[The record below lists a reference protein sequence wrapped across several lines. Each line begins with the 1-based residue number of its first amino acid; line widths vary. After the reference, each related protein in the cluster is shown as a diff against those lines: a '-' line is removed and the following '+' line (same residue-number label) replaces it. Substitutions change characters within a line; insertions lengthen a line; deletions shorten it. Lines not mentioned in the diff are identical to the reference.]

1 VTCVTTIFLNHPQDW
16 LKLGRPEEIYTAL
29 EQMHETLMP
38 VPDLDPVITAAVA
51 SALVDALKS
60 RDAAALPV
68 VIPGK
73 ENVADKPL
81 ARAVTVCEYACSKAK
96 PMQKRLLL
104 FQLMDLR
111 KALAQ
116 PSEPKGGDDPESQVI
131 CSIRI
136 IQNDRGAADVA
147 TKLGKLWE
155 LLLKCPANPQ
165 LCAEA
170 AREALVCGNAP
181 LAIEMAKKTVESLPQ
196 LQDKKTVAV
205 PDLWRWFAVGY
216 SVWGQATK
224 SLINPVTQ
232 EKTDQDKMSMEAV
245 KLLVQAATLA
255 DEAQALPVIR
265 VSAQHFWNAAIPLM
279 QSEVTRKLLK
289 QPCTSFLKFLQ
300 PLALT
305 NDSDIDDIELR
316 LRLYKLLFECITD
329 AELWQEGLKYTQQ
342 AFQFIPS
349 EHQKTLFS
357 SRIVFLGKLGKDTAA
372 EIMRVKESGPIVH
385 AKAIVTLARSTNDRS
400 TALQA

>member
-1 VTCVTTIFLNHPQDW
+1 M
-16 LKLGRPEEIYTAL
+16 LG
-29 EQMHETLMP
+29 
-38 VPDLDPVITAAVA
+38 
-51 SALVDALKS
+51 
-60 RDAAALPV
+60 
-68 VIPGK
+68 
-73 ENVADKPL
+73 
-81 ARAVTVCEYACSKAK
+81 
-96 PMQKRLLL
+96 
-104 FQLMDLR
+104 
-111 KALAQ
+111 Q
-116 PSEPKGGDDPESQVI
+116 PAEPKGGDDPESLVI

-136 IQNDRGAADVA
+136 IQNDRQA
-147 TKLGKLWE
+147 TDITAKLAKLWD
-155 LLLKCPANPQ
+155 LLQKCPANPQ
-165 LCAEA
+165 LCAES
-170 AREALVCGNAP
+170 AREALVCNNAP

-196 LQDKKTVAV
+196 LEEKKTVAV

-216 SVWGQATK
+216 CVWGQAIK

-255 DEAQALPVIR
+255 AEAEALPVIR

-300 PLALT
+300 PILLT
-305 NDSDIDDIELR
+305 NESDIDDIELR

-372 EIMRVKESGPIVH
+372 EIMRVKESGPVIH
-385 AKAIVTLARSTNDRS
+385 AKAIVTLARSTSNRS
-400 TALQA
+400 TALQAYVPKQNNSRPTITTSIICFLTILSGTSKQ

>member
-1 VTCVTTIFLNHPQDW
+1 
-16 LKLGRPEEIYTAL
+16 
-29 EQMHETLMP
+29 
-38 VPDLDPVITAAVA
+38 
-51 SALVDALKS
+51 
-60 RDAAALPV
+60 
-68 VIPGK
+68 
-73 ENVADKPL
+73 
-81 ARAVTVCEYACSKAK
+81 
-96 PMQKRLLL
+96 MQKRQLL

-111 KALAQ
+111 KLLGQ
-116 PSEPKGGDDPESQVI
+116 PAEPKGGDDPESQVM

-136 IQNDRGAADVA
+136 IQNDRQAADVA
-147 TKLGKLWE
+147 AKLGKLWD
-155 LLLKCPANPQ
+155 LLQKCPANPQ

-170 AREALVCGNAP
+170 AREALVCNNAP

-196 LQDKKTVAV
+196 LEEKKTVAV

-216 SVWGQATK
+216 SVWGQAVK

-255 DEAQALPVIR
+255 AEAEALPVIR

-289 QPCTSFLKFLQ
+289 QPCASFLKFLQ
-300 PLALT
+300 PIALT
-305 NDSDIDDIELR
+305 NESDIDDIELR

-385 AKAIVTLARSTNDRS
+385 AKAIVTLARSTNNRS
-400 TALQA
+400 TALQAYVFAAACLAGISIACDHVVTSSSGTSRQLLC